1 MKAASVL
8 MILLFVFAV
17 CKSQTGSFNKPND
30 SISFSLQLKDR
41 YNKEVGFFKY
51 NQFTNRLIIRG
62 NLKETWKSFS
72 PFLESMWNLYEAQQE
87 LFKYFDENGC
97 VTDQDKFNE
106 AMRNYLLIKRKY
118 GM

>member
-8 MILLFVFAV
+8 MILLFSFAV
-17 CKSQTGSFNKPND
+17 CKGQTGSINKPND
-30 SISFSLQLKDR
+30 SVSFSIQLKDR

-62 NLKETWKSFS
+62 NLKETWKSFA
-72 PFLESMWNLYEAQQE
+72 PFLESMWNVYEAQQGIFE
-87 LFKYFDENGC
+87 YLNVDGTIRD
-97 VTDQDKFNE
+97 TDGFNE